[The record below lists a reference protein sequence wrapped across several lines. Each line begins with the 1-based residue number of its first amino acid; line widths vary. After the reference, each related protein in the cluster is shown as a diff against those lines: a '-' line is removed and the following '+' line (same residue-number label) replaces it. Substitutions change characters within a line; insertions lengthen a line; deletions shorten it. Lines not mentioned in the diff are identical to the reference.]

1 MVTKFFYASDI
12 YKDKAQDLANF
23 LGMSACSGPA
33 KNDRAHLELGE
44 SGLSFF
50 HPEARA
56 KNPFNLD
63 FQTGS
68 SGWRLKRADHEK
80 LIKKALGKSDKPLK
94 ILDCTAGLIQDSLLF
109 LSLGHHV
116 TAIEQSKI
124 LFLLL
129 QDAVKRSKET
139 HNELFKNF
147 SLIHGDACSFGQN
160 ADEFDVIYYDP
171 MYPPSKKS
179 ALGSGKLEYLA
190 KILEFEQISNEP
202 QMDFEVLQLMP
213 VKKMIVKR
221 PIKAEPFDAGI
232 NYQVTGKTTRFDVY
246 I

>member
-1 MVTKFFYASDI
+1 MVTKFFYTSEI
-12 YKDKAQDLANF
+12 YKDKAEDLAKF
-23 LGMSACSGPA
+23 LGMSACNEPIKKDQA
-33 KNDRAHLELGE
+33 YLEFGE
-44 SGLSFF
+44 LGLSFF
-50 HPEARA
+50 HPDARA
-56 KNPFNLD
+56 KNALNLD

-80 LIKKALGKSDKPLK
+80 LIKKALGKSDKPLR
-94 ILDCTAGLIQDSLLF
+94 ILDCTAGLLQDSLLF
-109 LSLGHHV
+109 LTLGHHV

-129 QDAVKRSKET
+129 QDAIARASRSNKGIFT
-139 HNELFKNF
+139 NLK
-147 SLIHGDACSFGQN
+147 LLQGN
-160 ADEFDVIYYDP
+160 AVGYAQEASAFDVIYFDP
-171 MYPPSKKS
+171 MYPSSKKS
-179 ALGSGKLEYLA
+179 ALGSGKLEYLT
-190 KILEFEQISNEP
+190 KILEVEQISNEP

>member
-12 YKDKAQDLANF
+12 YKDKAEDLANF

-33 KNDRAHLELGE
+33 KNDRAHLEFGE

-129 QDAVKRSKET
+129 QDAMNRSKET
-139 HNELFKNF
+139 CNDLFKNF
-147 SLIHGDACSFGQN
+147 NLIHGNACSFGQN

-179 ALGSGKLEYLA
+179 ALGSGQLEYLT
-190 KILEFEQISNEP
+190 KILEIEEIKNDP
-202 QMDFEVLQLMP
+202 QQDFEVLELMP
-213 VKKMIVKR
+213 VRKMIVKR
-221 PIKAEPFDAGI
+221 PIKAEPFNSSI
-232 NYQVTGKTTRFDVY
+232 NYQVSGKTTRFDVY

>member
-1 MVTKFFYASDI
+1 MVTKFFYASDT

-33 KNDRAHLELGE
+33 KNDRAHLEFGE

-94 ILDCTAGLIQDSLLF
+94 ILD
-109 LSLGHHV
+109 
-116 TAIEQSKI
+116 
-124 LFLLL
+124 
-129 QDAVKRSKET
+129 
-139 HNELFKNF
+139 
-147 SLIHGDACSFGQN
+147 
-160 ADEFDVIYYDP
+160 
-171 MYPPSKKS
+171 
-179 ALGSGKLEYLA
+179 
-190 KILEFEQISNEP
+190 
-202 QMDFEVLQLMP
+202 
-213 VKKMIVKR
+213 
-221 PIKAEPFDAGI
+221 
-232 NYQVTGKTTRFDVY
+232 
-246 I
+246 

>member
-1 MVTKFFYASDI
+1 MVSKFFYTSEI
-12 YKDKAQDLANF
+12 YKDKAQDLAKF
-23 LGMSACSGPA
+23 LGMIACSGPS
-33 KNDRAHLELGE
+33 KRDQTYLEFGE

-50 HPEARA
+50 HPQARA
-56 KNPFNLD
+56 KHALNLD

-109 LSLGHHV
+109 LTLGHHV

-129 QDAVKRSKET
+129 QDAVRRSKET
-139 HNELFKNF
+139 HNELFTNF
-147 SLIHGDACSFGQN
+147 SLIHGNACSFGQK
-160 ADEFDVIYYDP
+160 ADDFDVIYYDP
-171 MYPPSKKS
+171 MYPSSKKS
-179 ALGSGKLEYLA
+179 ALGSGKLEYLT
-190 KILEFEQISNEP
+190 KILEVEQISNEP

-232 NYQVTGKTTRFDVY
+232 NYQVRGKTTRYDVY